1 MRTTLGL
8 AVLLL
13 LPGYSCNG
21 ARAAEESKPVAAARR
36 TATVELIEHCLPSV
50 VAIRA
55 FAPTEKQNEERVNL
69 GSGSIIHS
77 AGFILTN
84 FHVLQATTRGEVVLT
99 GGETHAYR
107 LIAGFAH
114 EDLALIKI
122 DTDGPMPALALGRS
136 DDLLLGEPVLAIGSP
151 AGLVSTVSEGIVSG
165 LKRSTSTEFAF
176 LPTMI
181 QTSAAISGGSSGGP
195 LINALGDQIGVI
207 TSRKEGAEN
216 IGFAIAIDRLREV
229 LPRMLAAEQRCGFR
243 LGLEVDMLA
252 PVAKVVAVAP
262 DSPAA
267 AAGIAVGDVIES
279 IEGVALRHG
288 IDLHLA
294 LIACKPG
301 QELAL
306 AVRRGAESSQR
317 KATLA
322 ALPLAKPSPEAGLQP
337 GLQFAGY
344 QGLWKQ
350 VPDFAAL
357 KPVVSG
363 IADKPA
369 PGAYNS
375 HPDQFA
381 LEFVGLVNVPADG
394 LYTFFTRSDDGSR
407 LLIDDRLL
415 VDNDGLHP
423 PREAAGLVRLAAGYH
438 AVRLQYFE
446 AGGDQVLQLSYE
458 GPGLSKQEIPASA
471 YRHQAKSEG

>member
-1 MRTTLGL
+1 MRTMLAL

-13 LPGYSCNG
+13 LAGRWPG
-21 ARAAEESKPVAAARR
+21 AAAAEEKPPIAAARR
-36 TATVELIEHCLPSV
+36 TATVELIERCLPSV

-55 FAPTEKQNEERVNL
+55 FAPTEKKSEERVNL

-77 AGFILTN
+77 AGYILTN
-84 FHVLQATTRGEVVLT
+84 FHVLQAATRGEVALA
-99 GGETHAYR
+99 GGETYPYR

-122 DTDGPMPALALGRS
+122 DTVGPLPALTLGRS

-195 LINALGDQIGVI
+195 LINALGDQVGVV

-229 LPRMLAAEQRCGFR
+229 LPRMLAAEQRFGFR
-243 LGLEVDMLA
+243 LGLDVDMLA
-252 PVAKVVAVAP
+252 PSAKVAAVTP

-267 AAGIAVGDVIES
+267 AAGIAAGDVIES
-279 IEGVALRHG
+279 VEGAAIRHG

-294 LIACKPG
+294 LIGCKPG
-301 QELAL
+301 QELVL
-306 AVRRGAESSQR
+306 AVRRGSESQQL

-322 ALPLAKPSPEAGLQP
+322 ELPMATPMPESGLQP
-337 GLQFAGY
+337 GLHFAGY
-344 QGLWKQ
+344 QGTWKQ
-350 VPDFAAL
+350 VPDFGGL

-363 IADKPA
+363 TADKPA
-369 PGAYNS
+369 AGVYNS

-381 LEFVGLVNVPADG
+381 LEFVGLLKVPADG
-394 LYTFFTRSDDGSR
+394 LYTLFTRSDDGSR
-407 LLIDDRLL
+407 LLIDNQLV

-423 PREAAGLVRLAAGYH
+423 PREVAGLVRLAAGCH
-438 AVRLQYFE
+438 PMRLQYFE
-446 AGGDQVLQLSYE
+446 AGGDQVLQVSYE
-458 GPGLSKQEIPASA
+458 GPGVSKQEIPPAA
-471 YRHQAKSEG
+471 YRRQEKDEG